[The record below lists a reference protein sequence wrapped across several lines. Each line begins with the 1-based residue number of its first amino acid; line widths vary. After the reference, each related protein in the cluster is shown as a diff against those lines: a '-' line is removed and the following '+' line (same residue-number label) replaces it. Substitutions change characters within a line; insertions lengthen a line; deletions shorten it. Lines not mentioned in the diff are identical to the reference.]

1 MAPETLK
8 PVLAVI
14 LALALAVAA
23 VVFLARRRH
32 QQALAAVQAVA
43 VQAAK
48 ERCIETYE
56 PFLAALAELRAT
68 ESVHNPVPAGDDSR
82 FALPWWLSEGAQHV
96 DDHRYALIKL
106 HRTMNNGEPNNP
118 LIQVVV
124 MRSITTRLSADE
136 LTASMK
142 RVRDCVWPAGTT
154 FEDDLARHRR
164 LVGAEDRHR
173 LRTGQ

>member
-1 MAPETLK
+1 MAPETLM

-23 VVFLARRRH
+23 VVFLVRRRH
-32 QQALAAVQAVA
+32 QQALA

-68 ESVHNPVPAGDDSR
+68 EFAHSPVLAGDDSG

-96 DDHRYALIKL
+96 DDHRNALIML
-106 HRTMNNGEPNNP
+106 HRTMNSWGPADP
-118 LIQVVV
+118 LVQMMV
-124 MRSITTRLSADE
+124 METTTTKPAADDLAAAMNRL
-136 LTASMK
+136 
-142 RVRDCVWPAGTT
+142 RDRVWPAGTT

-164 LVGAEDRHR
+164 IAGAEDRHR
-173 LRTGQ
+173 LRTAQ